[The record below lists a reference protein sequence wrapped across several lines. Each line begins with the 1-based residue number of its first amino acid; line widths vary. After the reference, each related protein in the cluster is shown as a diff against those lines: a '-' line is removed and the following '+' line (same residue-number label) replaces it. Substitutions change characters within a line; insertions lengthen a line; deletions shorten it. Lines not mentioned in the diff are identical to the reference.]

1 MSDALYQE
9 AIMAHARSPQRA
21 GSLEGPRRRAVV
33 DNPLCGDRVTIDLR
47 IAGEQ
52 VADIAQSVR
61 GCALCKASASI
72 LAAHAVGCD
81 RATLRQGRDT
91 VEAMLR
97 DDASPPAGAFAE
109 YSVFLPARAARS
121 RHDCILL
128 AFTAAIEA
136 WAAEEEG

>member
-1 MSDALYQE
+1 
-9 AIMAHARSPQRA
+9 MAHARSPQRA
-21 GSLEGPRRRAVV
+21 GSLQGPHRRAVV
-33 DNPLCGDRVTIDLR
+33 DNPLCGDRVTVDVR
-47 IAGEQ
+47 IAGER

-72 LAAHAVGCD
+72 LAAHAIGSD
-81 RATLRQGRDT
+81 QAGLRQGRDQ
-91 VEAMLR
+91 VAAMLR
-97 DDASPPAGAFAE
+97 EDAPPPAGAFAD

-128 AFTAAIEA
+128 PFAAVLEA